1 MNFTCYYQIRIIII
15 IINFLL
21 HNFMPFFI
29 PKEWGGKKKKT
40 KVRFWLVKHIF
51 RAQNK
56 HYIKFNELQT

>member
-29 PKEWGGKKKKT
+29 PKEWGGQKKKNKGKVLVGKT
-40 KVRFWLVKHIF
+40 HL
-51 RAQNK
+51 
-56 HYIKFNELQT
+56 